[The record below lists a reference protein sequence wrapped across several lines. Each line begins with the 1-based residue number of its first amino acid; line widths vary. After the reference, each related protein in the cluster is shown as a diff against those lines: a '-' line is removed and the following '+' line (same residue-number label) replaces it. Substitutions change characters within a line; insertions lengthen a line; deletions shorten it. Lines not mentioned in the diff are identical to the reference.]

1 MSLETT
7 VQSLVNSTT
16 SLLLAVN
23 NRKSL
28 LDAAEQNASASAA
41 AAALSAA
48 SVAATYQLL
57 GFTPA
62 NKAGETF
69 TGNIQIAN
77 GADSRVNLQV
87 NGVTEGILTASATNV
102 RLSSA
107 NAIPITIGTNGVT
120 RLTFTGTGFIT
131 TGASEYVGIGQQA
144 GTNNSLR
151 IARNLE
157 NSASAYALLNDG
169 TFQAGVT
176 TQGAGFRSV
185 ARTAAAAFTM
195 ASLHHYQAVQATLG
209 AGSAITT
216 QAGFVADAS
225 LIGATNNYG
234 FYGNIPAG
242 TNRWNLYME
251 GTANNF
257 LGGGLI
263 QGVSTTAATLNT
275 NGTLTFSIVNNTTL
289 RVSVRGSDGVTRTG
303 TVALA

>member
-1 MSLETT
+1 VIT
-7 VQSLVNSTT
+7 
-16 SLLLAVN
+16 
-23 NRKSL
+23 
-28 LDAAEQNASASAA
+28 
-41 AAALSAA
+41 ALGA
-48 SVAATYQLL
+48 
-57 GFTPA
+57 TPA
-62 NKAGETF
+62 SKAGDTF

-77 GADSRVNLQV
+77 GTDSRLNLQV
-87 NGVTEGILTASATNV
+87 SGVTEGILTASATNV

-120 RLTFTGTGFIT
+120 RLTLTGTGFIT
-131 TGASEYVGIGQQA
+131 TGASEYMGIGAQA
-144 GTNNSLR
+144 GTNNALR

-157 NSASAYALLNDG
+157 NGTNAYAVLSDG
-169 TFQAGVT
+169 TFQSGVT
-176 TQGAGFRSV
+176 VNGAGFRSV

-195 ASLHHYQAVQATLG
+195 ASLHHYQAVQSTLG

-225 LIGATNNYG
+225 LIGAVNNYG

-251 GTANNF
+251 GTANNY
-257 LGGGLI
+257 LGGGLV
-263 QGVSTTAATLNT
+263 QGVSTTAPTLST
-275 NGTLTFSIVNNTTL
+275 NGTLSFSIVNNTTL